1 MPRCCVD
8 IMRKVLA
15 TEAPDEKS
23 TIAKAA
29 ENVQNPAGKTKQDRG
44 HEARHKRKVKSG
56 GLKYAMAVMRLG
68 ELVDVLG

>member
-29 ENVQNPAGKTKQDRG
+29 ETSKIPPERQNRIVVTKLDTS
-44 HEARHKRKVKSG
+44 AR
-56 GLKYAMAVMRLG
+56 
-68 ELVDVLG
+68 